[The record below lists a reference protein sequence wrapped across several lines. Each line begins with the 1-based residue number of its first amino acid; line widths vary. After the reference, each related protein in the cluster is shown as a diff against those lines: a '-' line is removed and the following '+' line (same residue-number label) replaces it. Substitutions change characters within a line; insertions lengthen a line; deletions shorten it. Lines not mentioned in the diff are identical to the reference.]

1 MCPWF
6 DPWRNHKPLLSRSG
20 FCFFNV
26 LLILI
31 VINFVTIKIFFIFAS
46 EMNNTRFATALH
58 IMTILGNAPNDWLTS
73 DWLAGSINVNPVMVR
88 KEISVLREVG
98 LVECRKGKEGGCR
111 LAKNP
116 EEIAI
121 AEIYL
126 AVKNSE
132 VLGKKNQNPNP
143 KCEIGKRIN
152 QNLED
157 LFLETEEVVISFLK
171 QKNLKSFMEKFQ

>member
-1 MCPWF
+1 L
-6 DPWRNHKPLLSRSG
+6 N
-20 FCFFNV
+20 N
-26 LLILI
+26 LI
-31 VINFVTIKIFFIFAS
+31 VMNFVTIKNFYIFAP

-58 IMTILGNAPNDWLTS
+58 IMTILGKEPNEWLTS

-111 LAKNP
+111 LTKNS
-116 EEIAI
+116 EEITI

-143 KCEIGKRIN
+143 KCEIGKKIN
-152 QNLED
+152 QNLD
-157 LFLETEEVVISFLK
+157 YLFQETEEIVVSFLEK
-171 QKNLKSFMEKFQ
+171 KTLKSFMEKFQ